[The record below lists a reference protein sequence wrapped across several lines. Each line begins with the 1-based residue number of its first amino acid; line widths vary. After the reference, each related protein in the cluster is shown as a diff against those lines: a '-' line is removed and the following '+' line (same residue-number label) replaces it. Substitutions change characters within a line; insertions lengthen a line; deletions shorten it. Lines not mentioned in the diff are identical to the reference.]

1 MKTIKLWA
9 CQANR
14 DQTEGR
20 GPMYDVC
27 YASTKE
33 AAIKIVTNPTFYKNY
48 GVQLS
53 PPHDG
58 GKYDIAER
66 EMVVYDNIGE
76 YLEGIKNQA
85 VQTAL
90 KKLTKEE
97 KELLGLH

>member
-1 MKTIKLWA
+1 MKTLKLWA

-27 YASTKE
+27 YASTKDT
-33 AAIKIVTNPTFYKNY
+33 AIKIVTNPTFYKNY
-48 GVQLS
+48 GVMGCA
-53 PPHDG
+53 PFDG
-58 GKYDIAER
+58 GKYDVVER

-90 KKLTKEE
+90 NKLTKEE
-97 KELLGLH
+97 KELLGLQ